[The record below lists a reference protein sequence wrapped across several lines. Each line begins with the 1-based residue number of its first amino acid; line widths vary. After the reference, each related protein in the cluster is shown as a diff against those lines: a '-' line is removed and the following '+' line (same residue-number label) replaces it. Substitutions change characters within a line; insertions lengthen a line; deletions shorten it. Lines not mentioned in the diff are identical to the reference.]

1 MTDSF
6 RPLRLTILILSLLLL
21 LSVVSYGWFSWKEV
35 GRSVGRDLQQQNAT
49 FIDQTETFFR
59 LQEQL
64 LLSVGTPLVQDNRL
78 RQSELQ
84 AALDSLSA
92 TVPQIRGLGVL
103 NRRGELLLGV
113 GADTTS
119 DISLTSSDAITQAR
133 YTEHLKLGAAFRLDS
148 DSDTLLPAFLAL
160 PDKDGNVLALI
171 VALYSI
177 NGSNSIWQNL
187 QRRSGANLWLLADD
201 GKLRYAH
208 PMTGGMLQDL
218 ARAKVDTQTLA
229 ELQLHG
235 GYGMSGDTFTLS
247 LDGESVVVQSQLLP
261 QYQFVS
267 VAFLPLSQLF
277 WLWLGKVQS
286 VGIVVALFLLVA
298 LVVYRLMRLA
308 STRLVNARVTAESNL
323 LKLSQAIE
331 QSQDSVV
338 VTDSNW
344 CIEYANRR
352 FEGDVKQ
359 DEAHLKRVPVTSF
372 SPHDML
378 RDDLPQIQ
386 EKVLDNGSWCGERQ
400 RAGTEQWYEF
410 SISLVEIPGSE
421 GVSFIVIGQDIS
433 ERKAAEAL
441 LYQQANFDSLTQ
453 LPNRRRASEMIT
465 QALEQAWS
473 NQGEVALLYLDLD
486 NFKQINDTF
495 GHLFGD
501 QVLVKVA
508 QRLQQ
513 VLGDDGSLAH
523 MSGDE
528 FLIHFSYERRSQ
540 IEQVAGRIVAAF
552 RKPMLL
558 QGKNLSMTI
567 SIGISRYPI
576 DSADTPGL
584 MRDADLALYES
595 KRCGRSRFTFFD
607 AELDK
612 RMKRR
617 LEIEHQLPVA
627 LKSGELFMVY
637 QSKHSIETGEILGF
651 EALMRLNSRSLGP
664 VGPAE
669 FIAIAE
675 ESGLIEEL
683 GRFALR
689 QGCEDLARFQ
699 AAGGASLTMAIN
711 VSVRQL
717 LDESIV
723 SYTRQMI
730 VDNGIDPATL
740 ELEITESLLADN
752 IALMMPRLEQLRA
765 LGLSLTIDDFGTGY
779 SSLSYLTHFPV
790 ATLKIDKC
798 FIDELERHANDATV
812 VRTIIQM
819 GHALGL
825 KVVAEGVELKSQW
838 RTLREYGCDI
848 GQGYLFAKPLDV
860 HHAERLLQST
870 AKIPLLHQ
878 AREGH

>member
-1 MTDSF
+1 M
-6 RPLRLTILILSLLLL
+6 LILSLLLL

-35 GRSVGRDLQQQNAT
+35 RRSVTQDLHQQNAA
-49 FIDQTETFFR
+49 FIDHTETFFR

-64 LLSVGTPLVQDNRL
+64 LLSIGAPLVRNNRL
-78 RQSELQ
+78 RRSELQ
-84 AALDSLSA
+84 AALDILSE

-103 NRRGELLLGV
+103 DRRGELLLGV
-113 GADTTS
+113 GAEIAPDL
-119 DISLTSSDAITQAR
+119 SLTSSDAITQAR
-133 YTEHLKLGAAFRLDS
+133 YTDHLKLGASFRLDA
-148 DSDTLLPAFLAL
+148 DSDALLPAFLAL
-160 PDKDGNVLALI
+160 PDKDGNLLALL

-177 NGSNSIWQNL
+177 NGQNSIWQNL

-201 GKLRYAH
+201 GKLRYAN
-208 PMTGGMLQDL
+208 PMTGGMLDDL
-218 ARAKVDTQTLA
+218 ARAQVDTQTLG
-229 ELQLHG
+229 ELQVRG
-235 GYGMSGDTFTLS
+235 GYGTSSDAISLS
-247 LDGESVVVQSQLLP
+247 LNDESVVVQSQLLP

-267 VAFLPLSQLF
+267 VVFLPLSQLF
-277 WLWLGKVQS
+277 WLWLGKVKS
-286 VGIVVALFLLVA
+286 VGTVVGLFLLVA
-298 LVVYRLMRLA
+298 LLVYRLIWLA
-308 STRLVNARVTAESNL
+308 GTRLVNARITAESNL

-338 VTDSNW
+338 VTDSSW

-359 DEAHLKRVPVTSF
+359 DEARLKGTPVTNF

-378 RDDLPQIQ
+378 RDDLVLIQ
-386 EKVLDNGSWCGERQ
+386 GKVLDNGSWCGERQ

-410 SISLVEIPGSE
+410 SISLVEIPDSE
-421 GVSFIVIGQDIS
+421 DVSFILIGQDIS

-453 LPNRRRASEMIT
+453 LPNRRRASELIT
-465 QALEQAWS
+465 EALEQAWG

-528 FLIHFSYERRSQ
+528 FLIHFSFQSRSQ
-540 IEQVAGRIVAAF
+540 IEQVADNILAAF
-552 RKPMLL
+552 RAPMLL
-558 QGKNLSMTI
+558 QGKNLSMSL
-567 SIGISRYPI
+567 SIGISRYPV
-576 DSADTPGL
+576 DSPDAPGL

-595 KRCGRSRFTFFD
+595 KRCGRGRFTFFD

-617 LEIEHQLPVA
+617 LEIEHQLPIA
-627 LKSGELFMVY
+627 LKNGELFMVY
-637 QSKHSIETGEILGF
+637 QSKNSIESGEILGF
-651 EALMRLNSRSLGP
+651 EALMRLNSRSLGA

-669 FIAIAE
+669 FIEIAE
-675 ESGLIEEL
+675 ENGFIEEL

-699 AAGGASLTMAIN
+699 AIGGRSLTMAIN

-717 LDESIV
+717 LDDSIV
-723 SYTRQMI
+723 GYTRQMI
-730 VDNGIDPATL
+730 TDNRIDPATL
-740 ELEITESLLADN
+740 ELEITESLLAEN
-752 IALMMPRLEQLRA
+752 LPLVMPRLEQLRA

-798 FIDELERHANDATV
+798 FIDELEKHANDATV
-812 VRTIIQM
+812 VHTIIQM

-825 KVVAEGVELKSQW
+825 KVVAEGLELESQW
-838 RTLREYGCDI
+838 RMLRQFGCDV
-848 GQGYLFAKPLDV
+848 GQGYLFSKPLDFD
-860 HHAERLLQST
+860 HAERLLQTT
-870 AKIPLLHQ
+870 AKIPLLRP

>member
-1 MTDSF
+1 M
-6 RPLRLTILILSLLLL
+6 LLLSLLLL
-21 LSVVSYGWFSWKEV
+21 LAVVAYGWFSWKEV
-35 GRSVGRDLQQQNAT
+35 SRSAEQDLNLQNVA
-49 FIDQTETFFR
+49 FVEQTETFFR
-59 LQEQL
+59 LQEQI
-64 LLSVGTPLVQDNRL
+64 LLSAGTSLVKDNRL
-78 RQSELQ
+78 RRSELQ
-84 AALDSLSA
+84 AALDMLSA

-103 NRRGELLLGV
+103 DRRGELLLGV
-113 GADTTS
+113 GADIAS
-119 DISLTSSDAITQAR
+119 DISLASSDAITQAR
-133 YTEHLKLGAAFRLDS
+133 YTESLKVGAAFRLNVDS
-148 DSDTLLPAFLAL
+148 EVLLPAFLAL
-160 PDKDGNVLALI
+160 PDTDGNVRALL

-177 NGSNSIWQNL
+177 NGKNSIWQNL
-187 QRRSGANLWLLADD
+187 QRGSGAHFWLLADD

-208 PMTGGMLQDL
+208 PMTGSILQDL
-218 ARAKVDTQTLA
+218 ARAKIDTQTLL
-229 ELQLHG
+229 ELRLRG
-235 GYGMSGDTFTLS
+235 GYGTSGDAFSLS

-261 QYQFVS
+261 QYQFVAA
-267 VAFLPLSQLF
+267 AFMPLSQLF

-286 VGIVVALFLLVA
+286 VATVVALFLLVA
-298 LVVYRLMRLA
+298 LLVYRLIWLA
-308 STRLVNARVTAESNL
+308 GTRLINARVTAESNL
-323 LKLSQAIE
+323 QKLSQAIE
-331 QSQDSVV
+331 QSQDSVA

-359 DEAHLKRVPVTSF
+359 DEARLKGLPVTNF

-378 RDDLPQIQ
+378 CDDLAEISG
-386 EKVLDNGSWCGERQ
+386 KVLNNGNWCGERQ
-400 RAGTEQWYEF
+400 RAGTRQWYEF
-410 SISLVEIPGSE
+410 SISRVEIPDSE
-421 GVSFIVIGQDIS
+421 DVSFILIGQDIT
-433 ERKAAEAL
+433 ERKVAEAL
-441 LYQQANFDSLTQ
+441 LYQQANFDALTQ
-453 LPNRRRASEMIT
+453 LPNRRRASELIA

-473 NQGEVALLYLDLD
+473 SRGEVALFYLDLD

-501 QVLVKVA
+501 QMLIKVA

-513 VLGDDGSLAH
+513 VLGDDGSLSH

-528 FLIHFSYERRSQ
+528 FLIHFSYERLSSV
-540 IEQVAGRIVAAF
+540 EQVAGNILAAF
-552 RKPMLL
+552 SEPMLL
-558 QGKNLSMTI
+558 QGKSLNMTI

-576 DSADTPGL
+576 DSADAQGL

-595 KRCGRSRFTFFD
+595 KRCGRGRFTFFD

-617 LEIEHQLPVA
+617 LEIENQLPIA
-627 LKSGELFMVY
+627 FENGELFMVY
-637 QSKHSIETGEILGF
+637 QSKHSIESGEILGF
-651 EALMRLNSRSLGP
+651 EALMRLDSRSLGA
-664 VGPAE
+664 VGPDE
-669 FIAIAE
+669 FIAVAE
-675 ESGLIEEL
+675 DTGLIEKL

-689 QGCEDLARFQ
+689 KGCEDLARFQ
-699 AAGGASLTMAIN
+699 AIGGSSLTMAIN

-730 VDNGIDPATL
+730 ADNGLDPATL

-752 IALMMPRLEQLRA
+752 IEQVMPRLEQLRA

-798 FIDELERHANDATV
+798 FIDKLEEHANDATV

-838 RTLREYGCDI
+838 RVLRQYGCDI
-848 GQGYLFAKPLDV
+848 GQGYLFSKPLDL

-870 AKIPLLHQ
+870 AKIPLLHL
-878 AREGH
+878 ARENH